1 MRITTRSTVRAMPL
15 SAALREHI
23 SRRLRFALGPVAARV
38 PRVTVAVG
46 DENGPRG
53 GEDKFCNIR
62 AEVSGME
69 PVFVRDRHS
78 DLYAAISLAAA
89 RVGRAVLRAVR
100 RDRRIDR
107 SRGVLAALPLAHSPS
122 GGVS

>member
-1 MRITTRSTVRAMPL
+1 MRISTRSTIRAMPL

-23 SRRLRFALGPVAARV
+23 ARRLRFALGPVFPRV
-38 PRVTVAVG
+38 PVVSVAVG

-53 GEDKFCNIR
+53 GEDKFCSIR
-62 AEVSGME
+62 AEVDGLGA
-69 PVFVRDRHS
+69 VFVRDRHA

-100 RDRRIDR
+100 RSRRIDR
-107 SRGVLAALPLAHSPS
+107 SKSGVPLLELASPQT